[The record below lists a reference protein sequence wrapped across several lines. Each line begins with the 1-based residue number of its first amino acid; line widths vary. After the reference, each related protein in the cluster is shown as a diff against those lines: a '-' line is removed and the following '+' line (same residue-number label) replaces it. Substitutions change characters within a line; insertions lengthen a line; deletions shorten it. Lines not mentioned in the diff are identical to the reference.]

1 MFTKSEK
8 LTRSSLSP
16 TNLLL
21 EVRSVKPIQ
30 MGSFFYKNLSSTWS
44 PVKKVILNPMER
56 FFIASK
62 LSWKMATVKSGNNLK
77 TISIHKISNVFG
89 KPHCWKG
96 DSTAFFPAR
105 IGRPFTWL
113 RVNFVPMLWSR
124 VNFMI
129 KGESYDQR
137 WISWLSIFMLFTPVF
152 IPWRRPGLPSLLPGC
167 SLWKYDKSGC
177 HTKYVLS
184 IVTLGIILII
194 NGIILDINGIIL
206 DITIVIDHL
215 L

>member
-62 LSWKMATVKSGNNLK
+62 LSWKMAAVKSGNNLK

-96 DSTAFFPAR
+96 DSTAFFPTR
-105 IGRPFTWL
+105 IGRPIT
-113 RVNFVPMLWSR
+113 WSR

-129 KGESYDQR
+129 KGEFYDQM
-137 WISWLSIFMLFTPVF
+137 WILWSRVNLWFSCFSPLCLSPEGGRACQACCLDVPFENMIRVAVIQNM
-152 IPWRRPGLPSLLPGC
+152 C
-167 SLWKYDKSGC
+167 YQ
-177 HTKYVLS
+177 LS
-184 IVTLGIILII
+184 
-194 NGIILDINGIIL
+194 
-206 DITIVIDHL
+206 H
-215 L
+215 

>member
-62 LSWKMATVKSGNNLK
+62 LSWKMAAVKSGNNLK

-105 IGRPFTWL
+105 IGRPFTWS

-167 SLWKYDKSGC
+167 SLWKYDKSC
-177 HTKYVLS
+177 RLRKYVPS

-194 NGIILDINGIIL
+194 NGIILDI
-206 DITIVIDHL
+206 TIVIDHL

>member
-62 LSWKMATVKSGNNLK
+62 LSWKMAAVKSENNLTPPPPTQKWNICITK
-77 TISIHKISNVFG
+77 TSSLKRRLHRIFSNQNRTTYYMI
-89 KPHCWKG
+89 KG
-96 DSTAFFPAR
+96 EFYDQR
-105 IGRPFTWL
+105 WI
-113 RVNFVPMLWSR
+113 LWSN

-129 KGESYDQR
+129 KGEFYDFHAFHPCVYP
-137 WISWLSIFMLFTPVF
+137 LKAA
-152 IPWRRPGLPSLLPGC
+152 GLAKLTARMFPLKI
-167 SLWKYDKSGC
+167 W
-177 HTKYVLS
+177 
-184 IVTLGIILII
+184 
-194 NGIILDINGIIL
+194 
-206 DITIVIDHL
+206 
-215 L
+215 

>member
-62 LSWKMATVKSGNNLK
+62 LSWKMAAVKSGNNLK

-105 IGRPFTWL
+105 IGRPFTWS

-137 WISWLSIFMLFTPVF
+137 WISWLSI
-152 IPWRRPGLPSLLPGC
+152 
-167 SLWKYDKSGC
+167 LWFSCFSPLCLSPEGGRACQAYCLDVPFENMIRVAVLENVC
-177 HTKYVLS
+177 HQLS
-184 IVTLGIILII
+184 
-194 NGIILDINGIIL
+194 
-206 DITIVIDHL
+206 H
-215 L
+215 

>member
-62 LSWKMATVKSGNNLK
+62 LSWKMAAVKSGNNLK

-105 IGRPFTWL
+105 IGRPFTWS

-137 WISWLSIFMLFTPVF
+137 WISWLSI
-152 IPWRRPGLPSLLPGC
+152 
-167 SLWKYDKSGC
+167 LWFSCFSPLCLSPEGGRACQAYCLDVPFENIIRVDC
-177 HTKYVLS
+177 CLTKYVLS

-194 NGIILDINGIIL
+194 NDIIL